1 MTILK
6 RKAKVSVTHCN
17 CRLLNT
23 FLALD
28 LSSDWRPVLAGAEGA
43 DGAEGAAGLLGAE
56 GAEGPEGGLG
66 AEGALGLV
74 PPPQQL
80 AS

>member
-1 MTILK
+1 MNTTQ
-6 RKAKVSVTHCN
+6 VN
-17 CRLLNT
+17 CRLLDT
-23 FLALD
+23 ILALD